1 MAARPRSR
9 RQEQVQFATELRAAG
24 KTWPEAAAAV
34 RHRYRVNARVAPW
47 LARGL
52 SQRQVAELW
61 NGRWPDDPKTF
72 KNISTWEL
80 WPASTGHAPSL
91 DTLDRLAQ
99 LYECSVADLL
109 ADLPNHGPP
118 PPHPSPAPAGP
129 APVVGVDLLDG
140 LAAEPPLT
148 APAAGRHPGS
158 PAARRTL

>member
-1 MAARPRSR
+1 M
-9 RQEQVQFATELRAAG
+9 QFATELRAAG

-34 RHRYRVNARVAPW
+34 RRRYRVNARVAPR

-61 NGRWPDDPKTF
+61 NQRWPDDPKTF

-109 ADLPNHGPP
+109 ADLPNHGHP
-118 PPHPSPAPAGP
+118 PPHPPPAPTGP
-129 APVVGVDLLDG
+129 APQS
-140 LAAEPPLT
+140 APTSWTAWPPNRSYSPRSWP
-148 APAAGRHPGS
+148 APWSTGCTTYASRNWHRH
-158 PAARRTL
+158 